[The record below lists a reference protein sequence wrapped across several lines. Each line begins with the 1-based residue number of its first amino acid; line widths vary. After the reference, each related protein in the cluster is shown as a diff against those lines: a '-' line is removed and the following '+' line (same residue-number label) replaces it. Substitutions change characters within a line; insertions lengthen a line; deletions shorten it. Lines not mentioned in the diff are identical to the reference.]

1 MGVAAVALVGV
12 LHTIVPDHRAP
23 IALLARQKGPIAL
36 MALVFAAAKTAT
48 YLLLCVV
55 STAGLQRL
63 RRGPLERHAEV
74 VSGAFI
80 MLVGLVFW
88 VWPVL

>member
-1 MGVAAVALVGV
+1 MALVGV

-23 IALLARQKGPIAL
+23 IALLA
-36 MALVFAAAKTAT
+36 LVFAAATTAT
-48 YLLLCVV
+48 YPLLCVV

-63 RRGPLERHAEV
+63 RLGPLERHAEV

-80 MLVGLVFW
+80 MLVRLVFW